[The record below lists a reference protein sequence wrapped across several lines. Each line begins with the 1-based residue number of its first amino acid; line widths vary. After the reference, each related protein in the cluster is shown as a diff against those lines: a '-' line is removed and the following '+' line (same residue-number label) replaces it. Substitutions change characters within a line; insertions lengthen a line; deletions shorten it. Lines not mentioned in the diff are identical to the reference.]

1 MKSFSLW
8 RSPRGAGERTRPM
21 PRTAMTGPDTQD
33 GRRPGVEAAARVGAT
48 VGAAVTFFQL
58 NVWSCAGLA
67 ALLAPEPMV
76 LYMMQPAG
84 TFQPSAKRA
93 LASLVG
99 RLAWVPWLNLSMMLL
114 DSAMEVTAARKC
126 TSMPLANGWA
136 WTPAGETPPFWIS
149 MRSALVPR
157 MPAMATRKLA

>member
-58 NVWSCAGLA
+58 NVWSCAGLG

-99 RLAWVPWLNLSMMLL
+99 RLGSNTTAPSNLAWVPWLNLSMMLL
-114 DSAMEVTAARKC
+114 DSAMEVTAAR
-126 TSMPLANGWA
+126 
-136 WTPAGETPPFWIS
+136 
-149 MRSALVPR
+149 
-157 MPAMATRKLA
+157 